1 MTKKIQSDDIL
12 DDSIYEDNQGQ
23 SDALPERNFEK
34 LKASLVSLISHE
46 LRTPLTYISASLEM
60 LEIAY
65 ENPEMQSEIKRF
77 LKIIDQGVKQLYGTI
92 DELLLFSSTDDQSNN
107 KPQNQIQI
115 VDLQR
120 LVLEVLNILKPTY
133 QKRQQVLEVAIQE
146 DLPRLEIDPSKLA
159 EIVLQLLSNAIK
171 FTPEQGHIRVMVLQ
185 VDEDIQIFISD
196 NGPGIPPDVEAQIFD
211 PFYQREDYLTRES
224 GGLGLG
230 LTLVQ
235 RLCHTIRARLTM
247 TQEEAGY
254 TGTNFVVSIPLERPP
269 EPSDLDF
276 QKQLEQM
283 KSLTASNAEKEAQ
296 LTSMK
301 AQLLKYTEDLYHVYR
316 SNDQKQNDLDSIYQD
331 MMGGFAAAL
340 QVRDPFTRG
349 RAQRI
354 ATYAD
359 MMADALDFNETQART
374 LQQACLLC
382 DIGYIGI
389 SDEVLNKADT
399 QTLTSEERAHI
410 QTHPQIAAEML
421 QQIKPFK
428 EVVPVILHHHEN
440 WDGSG
445 YPQGLA
451 GNEIPYLSRLL
462 RLVDAYDAMLSD
474 RSYRTRFS
482 PEYAM
487 QEIVKFA
494 GSQFDP
500 ELVKLFKE
508 LWEAGKVQALIPSPK
523 PIEED

>member
-1 MTKKIQSDDIL
+1 MTKNNQSDDIL
-12 DDSIYEDNQGQ
+12 YDLDEA
-23 SDALPERNFEK
+23 SDHEAGNALPERNFEK

-65 ENPEMQSEIKRF
+65 ENPEMKLEIKRF
-77 LKIIDQGVKQLYGTI
+77 LEIIDQGVKQLYGTI
-92 DELLLFSSTDDQSNN
+92 DELLLFSSTEEQGTR
-107 KPQNQIQI
+107 KPQQQIQT
-115 VDLQR
+115 VDIKK

-133 QKRQQVLEVAIQE
+133 QSRNQVLEVAIQE
-146 DLPRLEIDPSKLA
+146 DLPCLEIDPSKLS

-171 FTPEQGHIRVMVLQ
+171 FTPEKGHIRIMVLQ
-185 VDEDIQIFISD
+185 VAEVLQIFISD
-196 NGPGIPPDVEAQIFD
+196 NGPGIPPDVASQIFD
-211 PFYQREDYLTRES
+211 PFYQREDYLTREK

-235 RLCHTIRARLTM
+235 RLCHTIGARLEM
-247 TQEEAGY
+247 NQEQSGY
-254 TGTNFVVSIPLERPP
+254 TGTNFVVTLALERPP
-269 EPSDLDF
+269 VFSDPDF
-276 QKQLEQM
+276 QKQWEQM

-296 LTSMK
+296 ITSMK
-301 AQLLKYTEDLYHVYR
+301 AQLLKYTEDLYQVYR
-316 SNDQKQNDLDSIYQD
+316 SNDQKQHDLDSIYQD

-340 QVRDPFTRG
+340 QIRDPFTRG
-349 RAQRI
+349 RSQRI

-359 MMADALDFNETQART
+359 LLADALKLSDQQART

-399 QTLTSEERAHI
+399 QSLTPEERAHI

-428 EVVPVILHHHEN
+428 DVVPVILYHHEN

-445 YPQGLA
+445 YPQGLK
-451 GNEIPYLSRLL
+451 GENIPFLSRLL

-474 RSYRTRFS
+474 RSYRMRFS

-487 QEIVKFA
+487 QEIVSFA

-523 PIEED
+523 SIEEA